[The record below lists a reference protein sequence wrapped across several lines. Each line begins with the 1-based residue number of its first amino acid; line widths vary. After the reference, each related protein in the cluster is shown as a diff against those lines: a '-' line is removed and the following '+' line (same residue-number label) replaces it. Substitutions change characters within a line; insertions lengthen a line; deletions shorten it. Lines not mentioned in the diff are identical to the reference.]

1 MLKLFPLIFK
11 NMRMSPVRTF
21 LTIGGVGVAI
31 FIFCFF
37 GAIQNNMDELITS
50 AGAHNNLV
58 IFQKNQW

>member
-1 MLKLFPLIFK
+1 
-11 NMRMSPVRTF
+11 MSRVRTI

-37 GAIQNNMDELITS
+37 GAIQDNLDQMLTN

>member
-11 NMRMSPVRTF
+11 NMRMNRVRTI

-37 GAIQNNMDELITS
+37 EAIQDNMDSLITS
-50 AGAHNNLV
+50 AGAHNNIV

>member
-11 NMRMSPVRTF
+11 NMRMSRVRTI

-37 GAIQNNMDELITS
+37 GAIQDNLDQMLTN